1 VRIGALTQQNG
12 ESQMT
17 KMKTL
22 SAVIILSAAVAAPV
36 FAQDAGVRGPGNRYG
51 LEQQRGSRGAYNQ
64 LNGPSSYAAARAL
77 DDEDKRDLE
86 NFGFSG
92 RDPSV
97 PGGKDSSL
105 NGGTAN

>member
-1 VRIGALTQQNG
+1 
-12 ESQMT
+12 MT

-22 SAVIILSAAVAAPV
+22 SAAIIVSAAVAAPV
-36 FAQDAGVRGPGNRYG
+36 FAQDAGVRGPASRYG

-64 LNGPSSYAAARAL
+64 LSGPSYATARAL
-77 DDEDKRDLE
+77 DDEDKRDMD

-105 NGGTAN
+105 NGSNGN

>member
-1 VRIGALTQQNG
+1 
-12 ESQMT
+12 MT

-22 SAVIILSAAVAAPV
+22 SAAIILSAAVTTPV
-36 FAQDAGVRGPGNRYG
+36 FAQDAGVRGPASRYG

-64 LNGPSSYAAARAL
+64 LSGPSYATARAL
-77 DDEDKRDLE
+77 DYEDKRDMD

-105 NGGTAN
+105 NGSNGN